1 MRTQDP
7 SDLLNKGIEK
17 ISVIARDS
25 VYTDLN
31 LLFMPNPMTGDI
43 NPIKDIEA
51 IKKSVINLILT
62 NFYERPFQPEIGC
75 GVRSLLFEPADP
87 ITISDIED
95 AAKQVLDNF
104 EPRVRVLG
112 ISATDDPDNNAYTMT
127 IYFQILSTEQVAE
140 VTTVLE
146 RLR

>member
-7 SDLLNKGIEK
+7 SDLIVK
-17 ISVIARDS
+17 IGKANIVARDS
-25 VYTDLN
+25 IYSDLDT
-31 LLFMPNPMTGDI
+31 LFIPNPVTGDI

-51 IKKSVINLILT
+51 VKKSVINLILT

-75 GVRSLLFEPADP
+75 NVRGLLFEPADP
-87 ITISDIED
+87 ITISDLED
-95 AAKQVLDNF
+95 AAKQVLENF
-104 EPRVRVLG
+104 EPRVRV
-112 ISATDDPDNNAYTMT
+112 IDVSATDDPDNNAYTMT
-127 IYFQILSTEQVAE
+127 IEFQILSTEQITE

>member
-7 SDLLNKGIEK
+7 SDLAVRIGKSNI
-17 ISVIARDS
+17 VARDS
-25 VYTDLN
+25 IYSDLDT
-31 LLFMPNPMTGDI
+31 LFAPNPVTGDI
-43 NPIKDIEA
+43 NPIRDTEA

-75 GVRSLLFEPADP
+75 NVRGLLFEPADP
-87 ITISDIED
+87 VTISDLED
-95 AAKQVLDNF
+95 AAIQVLENF
-104 EPRVRVLG
+104 EPRVSVLSV
-112 ISATDDPDNNAYTMT
+112 SATDDADNNSYIMT
-127 IYFQILSTEQVAE
+127 IQFQILSTEQVSD

>member
-7 SDLLNKGIEK
+7 SDLIVRIGKANI
-17 ISVIARDS
+17 VARDS
-25 VYTDLN
+25 IYSDLDT
-31 LLFMPNPMTGDI
+31 LFIPNPVTGDI
-43 NPIKDIEA
+43 NPIRDTEA

-75 GVRSLLFEPADP
+75 NVRGLLFEPADP
-87 ITISDIED
+87 ITISDLED
-95 AAKQVLDNF
+95 AANQVLENF
-104 EPRVRVLG
+104 EPRVRV
-112 ISATDDPDNNAYTMT
+112 ISVSATDDPDNNAYTMS
-127 IYFQILSTEQVAE
+127 IQFQILSTEQITE

>member
-7 SDLLNKGIEK
+7 SDLVVRIGKSNI
-17 ISVIARDS
+17 VARDS
-25 VYTDLN
+25 IYSDLD
-31 LLFMPNPMTGDI
+31 LLFIPNPVTGDI
-43 NPIKDIEA
+43 NPVKDIEA

-75 GVRSLLFEPADP
+75 NVRGLLFEPADP
-87 ITISDIED
+87 VTISDLED
-95 AAKQVLDNF
+95 AAAQVLENF
-104 EPRVRVLG
+104 EPRVAVLS
-112 ISATDDPDNNAYTMT
+112 ISATDDADNNSYIMT
-127 IYFQILSTEQVAE
+127 IQFQILSTEQVSD

>member
-1 MRTQDP
+1 MRTQNP
-7 SDLLNKGIEK
+7 SDLLSKGQQK
-17 ISVIARDS
+17 ISVVARDS
-25 VYTDLN
+25 VYSDLD
-31 LLFMPNPMTGDI
+31 LLFIPNPVTGDI

-75 GVRSLLFEPADP
+75 GVRGLLFEPADP
-87 ITISDIED
+87 ITISDLED
-95 AAKQVLDNF
+95 AAKEVLENF
-104 EPRVRVLG
+104 EPRVRVLQV
-112 ISATDDPDNNAYTMT
+112 SALDDPDNNAYTMT

>member
-7 SDLLNKGIEK
+7 SDLIVRIGKANI
-17 ISVIARDS
+17 VARESIYSDID
-25 VYTDLN
+25 T
-31 LLFMPNPMTGDI
+31 LFIPNPVTGDI

-75 GVRSLLFEPADP
+75 NVRGLLFEPADP
-87 ITISDIED
+87 ITISDLED
-95 AAKQVLDNF
+95 AAKQVLENF
-104 EPRVRVLG
+104 EPRVAVLEV
-112 ISATDDPDNNAYTMT
+112 SATDDPDNNSYSMT
-127 IYFQILSTEQVAE
+127 IQFQILSTEQVSE

>member
-7 SDLLNKGIEK
+7 SDLIVRIGKANI
-17 ISVIARDS
+17 VARESIYSDID
-25 VYTDLN
+25 T
-31 LLFMPNPMTGDI
+31 LFVPNPVTGDI

-75 GVRSLLFEPADP
+75 NVRGLLFEPADP
-87 ITISDIED
+87 ITISDLED
-95 AAKQVLDNF
+95 AAKQVLENF
-104 EPRVRVLG
+104 EPRVAVLDV
-112 ISATDDPDNNAYTMT
+112 SATDDPDNNSYSMT
-127 IYFQILSTEQVAE
+127 IQFQILSTEQVSE

>member
-7 SDLLNKGIEK
+7 SDLITSNAQKASI
-17 ISVIARDS
+17 IARDS
-25 VYTDLN
+25 NYSDLN
-31 LLFMPNPMTGDI
+31 LLFMPNPITGDI

-75 GVRSLLFEPADP
+75 GVRGLLFEPADP
-87 ITISDIED
+87 ITISDLED
-95 AAKQVLDNF
+95 AAQQVLDNF
-104 EPRVRVLG
+104 EPRVRVIS
-112 ISATDDPDNNAYTMT
+112 ISATDDPDNNSYIMT

>member
-7 SDLLNKGIEK
+7 SDLLVRIGKANI
-17 ISVIARDS
+17 VARDS
-25 VYTDLN
+25 IYSDLDT
-31 LLFMPNPMTGDI
+31 LFTPNPVTGDI
-43 NPIKDIEA
+43 NPIRDTEA

-75 GVRSLLFEPADP
+75 NVRGLLFEPADP
-87 ITISDIED
+87 VTISDLED
-95 AAKQVLDNF
+95 AATQVLENF
-104 EPRVRVLG
+104 EPRIAVLSV
-112 ISATDDPDNNAYTMT
+112 SATDDADNNSYAMT
-127 IYFQILSTEQVAE
+127 IQFQILSTEQVSD

>member
-1 MRTQDP
+1 MRTQNPNDIP
-7 SDLLNKGIEK
+7 IIIGKAQ
-17 ISVIARDS
+17 VVARDS
-25 VYTDLN
+25 LYSDLD
-31 LLFMPNPMTGDI
+31 LLLVPNPVTGDI
-43 NPIKDIEA
+43 NPIKDTEA
-51 IKKSVINLILT
+51 IRKSVINLILT

-95 AAKQVLDNF
+95 AAKEVLDNF
-104 EPRVRVLG
+104 EPRVRVID

-127 IYFQILSTEQVAE
+127 IQFQIISTEQVVEA
-140 VTTVLE
+140 TTILE

>member
-7 SDLLNKGIEK
+7 SDLIVRIGKANI
-17 ISVIARDS
+17 VARDS
-25 VYTDLN
+25 IYSDLDT
-31 LLFMPNPMTGDI
+31 LFAPNPVTGDI
-43 NPIKDIEA
+43 NPIRDTEA

-75 GVRSLLFEPADP
+75 NVRGLLFEPADP
-87 ITISDIED
+87 VTISDLED
-95 AAKQVLDNF
+95 AATQVLENF
-104 EPRVRVLG
+104 EPRVAVLNV
-112 ISATDDPDNNAYTMT
+112 SATDDADNNSYTMT
-127 IYFQILSTEQVAE
+127 IQFQILSTEQVSD

>member
-7 SDLLNKGIEK
+7 SDLIVRIGKANI
-17 ISVIARDS
+17 VARNS
-25 VYTDLN
+25 IYSDLDT
-31 LLFMPNPMTGDI
+31 LFVPNPVTGDI
-43 NPIKDIEA
+43 NPIKDTEA

-75 GVRSLLFEPADP
+75 NVRGLLFEPADP
-87 ITISDIED
+87 VTISDLED
-95 AAKQVLDNF
+95 AATQVLENF
-104 EPRVRVLG
+104 EPRVAVLNV
-112 ISATDDPDNNAYTMT
+112 SATDDADNNSYTMT
-127 IYFQILSTEQVAE
+127 IQFQILSTEQISD

>member
-7 SDLLNKGIEK
+7 SDLIVRIGKANI
-17 ISVIARDS
+17 VARDS
-25 VYTDLN
+25 IYSDLDT
-31 LLFMPNPMTGDI
+31 LFTPNPVTGDI
-43 NPIKDIEA
+43 NPIRDTEA

-75 GVRSLLFEPADP
+75 NVRGLLFEPADP
-87 ITISDIED
+87 VTISDLED
-95 AAKQVLDNF
+95 AATQVLENF
-104 EPRVRVLG
+104 EPRVAVLNV
-112 ISATDDPDNNAYTMT
+112 SATDDADNNSYTMT
-127 IYFQILSTEQVAE
+127 IQFQILSTEQVSD

>member
-7 SDLLNKGIEK
+7 SDLAVRIGKSNI
-17 ISVIARDS
+17 VARDS
-25 VYTDLN
+25 IYSDLD
-31 LLFMPNPMTGDI
+31 LLFTPNPVTGDI
-43 NPIKDIEA
+43 NPVKDTEA

-75 GVRSLLFEPADP
+75 NVRGLLFEPADP
-87 ITISDIED
+87 VTISDLED
-95 AAKQVLDNF
+95 AATQVLENF
-104 EPRVRVLG
+104 EPRVSVLSV
-112 ISATDDPDNNAYTMT
+112 SAIDDADNNSYIMT
-127 IYFQILSTEQVAE
+127 IQFQILSTEQVSD